1 MSAEARL
8 ANISCFHCLEPVIT
22 GQRFQLTIEGKPEI
36 FCCAGCQAV
45 AQTIIASGLDDYYKF
60 RTKAAAKADL
70 IPAELRGALQH
81 YDSPEVLADI
91 SQPQQQGSQIELA
104 ISGMS
109 CAACAWL
116 IEKHLSKQ
124 VAINKVSI
132 NSSTQRALLNWQ
144 PGQLALSEIL
154 LLISQLGYQA
164 SPFIADEQESQFK
177 TELNRFLKRLAVSGI
192 MTMQVMMLA
201 FALYFGEYSGID
213 ASHQGYLRW
222 ISMLL
227 TLPVVLYAA
236 LPFVSSAWRSIKA
249 RQLNMDVPVSLAI
262 YYTFFASGYATLTQ
276 SGEVY
281 FESVCMFTFLLQLG
295 KFFEYRARAQARD
308 ATSNLLKI
316 MPVSATLLKDGQQ
329 QAVSA
334 RRLKS
339 GDTILVKPGETFPS
353 DGVVLS
359 GNSTVDQSMLT
370 GEYTA
375 ISCQPGEPV
384 LAGTINHDGL
394 LTVTVSSTL
403 AHSRLGQ
410 IIQLQQQT
418 LHTKPRLVEKTDK
431 LARYFVERLL
441 VIAAATFALWYFW
454 LDTERA
460 FWVTLSVLVATCPCA
475 LSLATPTA
483 VTCALARLNRRGIL
497 VKNPQALET
506 LPQLSHIIFDKTGTL
521 TEGRFSIQHVQ
532 RIRCAAGDSIDDSN
546 LLNLIANLEKHS
558 EHPIARAFTA
568 SLQSS
573 LSFTDV
579 SISIGQGISATWQGQ
594 LLKAGS
600 AEFCQITKL
609 QLAEHSNA
617 NVFVTLDQQ
626 LLAAITLA
634 DSLRAGSEQL
644 IARLQ
649 QQGYQVGMLSG
660 DSSGQAAQLAAE
672 LKLDFMQQG
681 CSPTD
686 KVNAINALV
695 NQGHT
700 VLMVGDGIN
709 DSPGFN
715 AAHISV
721 AVDSGTD
728 LSKNQADVVLLQP
741 DISTLAILL
750 SAGKQTARV
759 IRQNLGWAVGYN
771 LLIIPLAVA
780 GLVSP
785 YVAVL
790 GMSFS
795 SLLVVSNSL
804 RLLKNKS
811 H

>member
-1 MSAEARL
+1 MAT
-8 ANISCFHCLEPVIT
+8 ISCFHCLEPVIT
-22 GQRFQLTIEGKPEI
+22 GERFQLAINGTPAL

-45 AQTIIASGLDDYYKF
+45 AQTIIDSGLDDYYKF
-60 RTKAAAKADL
+60 RTEAAAKADI
-70 IPAELRGALQH
+70 IPAELRASLQQ
-81 YDSPEVLADI
+81 YDSAEVLADI
-91 SQPQQQGSQIELA
+91 SYQQQSGTELELA

-116 IEKHLSKQ
+116 IEKHLKKQ
-124 VAINKVSI
+124 PAINKISI
-132 NSSTQRALLNWQ
+132 NSSTQRALLNWH
-144 PGQLALSEIL
+144 PEQLALSDIL
-154 LLISQLGYQA
+154 LLINQLGYQA
-164 SPFIADEQESQFK
+164 SPFVADQQESQFK

-213 ASHQGYLRW
+213 ESHHGYLRW

-236 LPFVSSAWRSIKA
+236 LPFVSSAWRSVKA

-262 YYTFFASGYATLTQ
+262 YYTFFASAYATIMQT
-276 SGEVY
+276 GEVY

-316 MPVSATLLKDGQQ
+316 MPVSATLLKDDMQ

-334 RRLKS
+334 RRLVA
-339 GDTILVKPGETFPS
+339 GDIILVKPGETLPA

-359 GNSTVDQSMLT
+359 GGSTVDESMLT

-375 ISCQPGEPV
+375 ISRQQGDNV
-384 LAGTINHDGL
+384 LAGSINHDGL
-394 LTVTVSSTL
+394 LTVNVSSAL

-418 LHTKPRLVEKTDK
+418 LHSKPRLVEKTDQ

-441 VIAAATFALWYFW
+441 LIAAATFALWYFW
-454 LDTERA
+454 LDADRA

-483 VTCALARLNRRGIL
+483 ITCALSRLNRIGIL
-497 VKNPQALET
+497 VKNSQALET
-506 LPQLSHIIFDKTGTL
+506 LPALTHIIFDKTGTL
-521 TEGRFSIQHVQ
+521 TEGRFSIVNIQ
-532 RIRCAAGDSIDDSN
+532 RHQSPAGIDLSDSE
-546 LLNLIANLEKHS
+546 LLNLIANLEQRS
-558 EHPIARAFTA
+558 EHPIARAFKDYLIQ
-568 SLQSS
+568 SLPIEQ
-573 LSFTDV
+573 V
-579 SISIGQGISATWQGQ
+579 AISVGQGISGIWQGK
-594 LLKAGS
+594 LLQVGS
-600 AEFCQITKL
+600 AAFCRIDTAKQTTTG
-609 QLAEHSNA
+609 NA
-617 NVFVTLDQQ
+617 NVFVTLDQH
-626 LLAAITLA
+626 LLAAVTLA
-634 DSLRAGSEQL
+634 DRLRPGAVQL
-644 IARLQ
+644 VKNLQ
-649 QQGYQVGMLSG
+649 RQDYQVGMLSG
-660 DSSGQAAQLAAE
+660 DSSGQAANLATE
-672 LKLDFMQQG
+672 LELNFMQQG
-681 CSPTD
+681 CSPGD
-686 KVNAINALV
+686 KVDAINNLV
-695 NQGHT
+695 DLGHK

-741 DISTLAILL
+741 DISLLATLL
-750 SAGKQTARV
+750 SSGRDAARV
-759 IRQNLGWAVGYN
+759 IRQNLLWAVGYN

-785 YVAVL
+785 YIAVL

-804 RLLKNKS
+804 RLLKK
-811 H
+811 

>member
-1 MSAEARL
+1 MTTL
-8 ANISCFHCLEPVIT
+8 SCFHCLEPVAT
-22 GQRFQLTIEGKPEI
+22 GQRFQLTINGEPAL

-45 AQTIIASGLDDYYKF
+45 AQTIIDSGLDDYYKF
-60 RTKAAAKADL
+60 RTEAAAKAEL
-70 IPAELRGALQH
+70 VPGELRASLQQ
-81 YDSPEVLADI
+81 YDSAEVLAEI
-91 SQPQQQGSQIELA
+91 SQPQQDGVELELA

-116 IEKHLSKQ
+116 IEKHLNKQ
-124 VAINKVSI
+124 AAVNKINI

-144 PGQLALSEIL
+144 PEQLPLSEIL
-154 LLISQLGYQA
+154 LLINQLGYQA
-164 SPFIADEQESQFK
+164 SPFVADQQETQFK
-177 TELNRFLKRLAVSGI
+177 AELNRFLKRLAVSGI

-201 FALYFGEYSGID
+201 FALYFGEYSGIEQ
-213 ASHQGYLRW
+213 AHHGYLRW

-262 YYTFFASGYATLTQ
+262 YYTFFASAYATIMQT
-276 SGEVY
+276 GEVY

-316 MPVSATLLKDGQQ
+316 MPVSATLLQGDQQ
-329 QAVSA
+329 LAVSA
-334 RRLKS
+334 RRLNA
-339 GDTILVKPGETFPS
+339 GDIILVKPGETLPA
-353 DGVVLS
+353 DGVVLAGS
-359 GNSTVDQSMLT
+359 STVDESMLT

-375 ISCQPGEPV
+375 ISRQQGDTV
-384 LAGTINHDGL
+384 LAGSINHDGL
-394 LTVTVSSTL
+394 LTINVSSAL

-418 LHTKPRLVEKTDK
+418 LHSKPRLVEKTDQ

-441 VIAAATFALWYFW
+441 LIAAGTFALWYFW
-454 LDTERA
+454 LDADRA
-460 FWVTLSVLVATCPCA
+460 FWITLSVLVATCPCA

-483 VTCALARLNRRGIL
+483 ITCALSRLNRLGIL
-497 VKNPQALET
+497 VKNAQALET
-506 LPQLSHIIFDKTGTL
+506 LPVLSHIIFDKTGTL
-521 TEGRFSIQHVQ
+521 TEGRFSIVNIQ
-532 RIRCAAGDSIDDSN
+532 RYQAVPGNDLNDTA
-546 LLNLIANLEKHS
+546 LLNLVANLEQHS
-558 EHPIARAFTA
+558 EHPIAGAFKA
-568 SLQSS
+568 CLQQSLPINKI
-573 LSFTDV
+573 T
-579 SISIGQGISATWQGQ
+579 ISVGQGISGSWQGRQ
-594 LLKAGS
+594 LKVGS
-600 AEFCQITKL
+600 AAFCQINEHDARVTTK
-609 QLAEHSNA
+609 A

-634 DSLRAGSEQL
+634 DNLRPGAAKL
-644 IARLQ
+644 VADLQ

-660 DSSGQAAQLAAE
+660 DNSGQAAQLATE

-681 CSPTD
+681 CSPAD
-686 KVNAINALV
+686 KVTAINSLV
-695 NQGHT
+695 NAGHK

-715 AAHISV
+715 AAHISI

-741 DISTLAILL
+741 DISLLASLL
-750 SAGKQTARV
+750 TAGKQAARV

-771 LLIIPLAVA
+771 LFIIPLAVA

-785 YVAVL
+785 YIAVL

-804 RLLKNKS
+804 RLLKK
-811 H
+811 